1 MTQTANAAQEEY
13 WNDRAGRTWAEFHVQ
28 LDRQIEP
35 LGAAALAALAP
46 APGETILDIGCGAGQ
61 TSVALALRVAARGAV
76 VGADISAPL
85 LAVARQRPLP
95 TEAAAVQFHLLDAQ
109 TADLGRERFDAAF
122 SRFGVMF
129 FSDPAVA
136 FANIRSALK
145 PSGRLC
151 FVCWRALSD
160 NPWMQEPL
168 AAVLAMLPPAMSPP
182 APADPLAPGPFAF
195 ADPARI
201 RTLLLAAGFAEPRIA
216 PYDARVGGGD
226 LEGTV
231 NLAQRVGPLGALLRD
246 YPDHRDLITDT
257 VRRVVSPYLT
267 PQGVFM
273 RAGVWIVSAAVN

>member
-1 MTQTANAAQEEY
+1 MTQTANAAQQEY

-46 APGETILDIGCGAGQ
+46 APGETILDVGCGAGQ
-61 TSVALALRVAARGAV
+61 TSVALALRVGPRGAI

-95 TEAAAVQFHLLDAQ
+95 AEAAAIQFHRLDAQ
-109 TADLGRERFDAAF
+109 TADLGRDRFDAAF

-129 FSDPAVA
+129 FSDPVAA

-145 PSGRLC
+145 SSGRLC

-168 AAVLAMLPPAMSPP
+168 AAVSAVLPPAVPP
-182 APADPLAPGPFAF
+182 AAPADPLAPGPFAF

-201 RTLLLAAGFAEPRIA
+201 RGLLLAAGFAAPRIA
-216 PYDARVGGGD
+216 PYDAWVGGGD

-231 NLAQRVGPLGALLRD
+231 NLSQRVGPLGALLRD